1 MSLAFLQGPRVYIKK
16 LFTDSRKYASFLM
29 IFAIIAAFYFSVI
42 NPKYLMS
49 IICCILE
56 FNAVLYYFF
65 NTSAITWERLKMICT
80 VTGNAVKSQF

>member
-1 MSLAFLQGPRVYIKK
+1 MYVKK

-29 IFAIIAAFYFSVI
+29 IFAILAAFYYSVI

-56 FNAVLYYFF
+56 LNAVLYYFF
-65 NTSAITWERLKMICT
+65 NTSAVTWQRLKMICGMAGT
-80 VTGNAVKSQF
+80 AVKN